1 MHCRL
6 PAIFRIDAVLSSCG
20 NRSESAP
27 VCRSRSIWEY
37 DLTSQSDAAA
47 LTDSCSRRT
56 EERPGFAA
64 TTAAA
69 APCAATTA
77 DATHAPLSQ
86 MTTAL
91 PTPPRR
97 LGAAVWRSLAATV
110 NSRRGRRRAPGG
122 GECVSNAG
130 HRTTRHR
137 CGRPR
142 ISPGVIISS
151 RRSHSSKYG
160 RNSNRADGGRGGS
173 GLRV

>member
-1 MHCRL
+1 MRHCRL
-6 PAIFRIDAVLSSCG
+6 PANFRIDAVLSSCD

-37 DLTSQSDAAA
+37 DLTRQSDAAA

-86 MTTAL
+86 MTTAP

-97 LGAAVWRSLAATV
+97 LGAAVWRSLAA
-110 NSRRGRRRAPGG
+110 SG